1 MHSRSS
7 GHLITPELS
16 ERMMRVTCALTC
28 GRCAIASTIG
38 QFPVLELRV
47 TCQAVMITML

>member
-1 MHSRSS
+1 MHSPSS

-28 GRCAIASTIG
+28 VARSRAPLDSH
-38 QFPVLELRV
+38 VLKLRA